1 MPNNN
6 DLLQCI
12 FKTLMPGQRSLLI
25 ALLALVHLDTT
36 GSFLSVSMSKLWVPK
51 SMVKLSSM
59 LYLAVIQQLAFLATV
74 RAGASKLGITT
85 P

>member
-1 MPNNN
+1 MTCYSVSLK
-6 DLLQCI
+6 LLCLV
-12 FKTLMPGQRSLLI
+12 KE
-25 ALLALVHLDTT
+25 AYLLALVHLDTT

-59 LYLAVIQQLAFLATV
+59 LYLAVIQQLAFLAMV
-74 RAGASKLGITT
+74 RAGASKRGITT

>member
-1 MPNNN
+1 MA
-6 DLLQCI
+6 CYSV
-12 FKTLMPGQRSLLI
+12 SLKLVCLVKE
-25 ALLALVHLDTT
+25 AYLLALVHLESRHCT

-59 LYLAVIQQLAFLATV
+59 LYLAVIQQLAFLAMV
-74 RAGASKLGITT
+74 RAGASKRGITS